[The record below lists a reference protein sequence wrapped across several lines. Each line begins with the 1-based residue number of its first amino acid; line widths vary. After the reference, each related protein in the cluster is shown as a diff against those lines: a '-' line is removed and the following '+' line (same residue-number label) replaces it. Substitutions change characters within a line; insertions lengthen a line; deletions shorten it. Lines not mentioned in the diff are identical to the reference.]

1 MNAKVNTLNEQQVA
15 QLQMAKIAKESPG
28 LAKLLQQSQPT
39 QTTAPKE
46 VSANAKS
53 WVDSWDKGTMDL
65 ETILTKIGSSK
76 EAAPLKNEVMQYVA
90 SR

>member
-1 MNAKVNTLNEQQVA
+1 MNAKVNSLNEQQVA

-28 LAKLLQQSQPT
+28 LAKLLQQSATPT
-39 QTTAPKE
+39 

>member
-1 MNAKVNTLNEQQVA
+1 MQDGVNAVAENLQKRVNAL
-15 QLQMAKIAKESPG
+15 IP
-28 LAKLLQQSQPT
+28 KLPKSNQSVG

>member
-1 MNAKVNTLNEQQVA
+1 MLTQQQGATPA
-15 QLQMAKIAKESPG
+15 QSTAT
-28 LAKLLQQSQPT
+28 PT
-39 QTTAPKE
+39 

-53 WVDSWDKGTMDL
+53 WVDAWDKGTMDL

-76 EAAPLKNEVMQYVA
+76 ESAPLKNEVMQYVA